1 MIERQ
6 TEIELEGHRFVL
18 HKLPAAR
25 SFGLLVE
32 ILTKALPVSLISGA
46 LEDFVP
52 AGLLNA
58 AGKQPVTAEELEAL
72 QLKLLQ
78 GVEEILP
85 AGPTAILDSQGHF
98 KVPDLEDDMLVFGQL
113 LVKAVGWQY
122 KDFFTGILSK
132 LGITLED
139 PEALLTKLG
148 ITSEGQTT

>member
-6 TEIELEGHRFVL
+6 TEIELEGRQFIL
-18 HKLPAAR
+18 HKLPAAK
-25 SFGLLVE
+25 SFALLVE

-52 AGLLNA
+52 AGVLSV

-78 GVEEILP
+78 GVEEVLP
-85 AGPTAILDSQGHF
+85 AGPTAIVDSQGHF
-98 KVPDLEDDMLVFGQL
+98 KVPDLEDDMLLFGQL
-113 LVKAVGWQY
+113 LVKPVGWQY

-139 PEALLTKLG
+139 PEALLKKLG
-148 ITSEGQTT
+148 ITSEDQAM

>member
-6 TEIELEGHRFVL
+6 TEIELEDRRFVL

-25 SFGLLVE
+25 SFGLLAE
-32 ILTKALPVSLISGA
+32 ILTKALPVSLIGGA

-58 AGKQPVTAEELEAL
+58 AGKQPITAEELEAL

-98 KVPDLEDDMLVFGQL
+98 KVPDLEDDMLLFGQL

-122 KDFFTGILSK
+122 KDFFTGLLAKI
-132 LGITLED
+132 GVTLD
-139 PEALLTKLG
+139 NPEALLTKLG
-148 ITSEGQTT
+148 ITSEDQAM

>member
-6 TEIELEGHRFVL
+6 TEIELEGRQFIL
-18 HKLPAAR
+18 HKLPAAK
-25 SFGLLVE
+25 SFALLVE
-32 ILTKALPVSLISGA
+32 ILTKALPVSLIGGA

-78 GVEEILP
+78 GVEEVLP

-98 KVPDLEDDMLVFGQL
+98 KVPDLEDDMLLFGQL

-122 KDFFTGILSK
+122 KDFFTGLLAKI
-132 LGITLED
+132 GVTLDD
-139 PEALLTKLG
+139 PETLLTKLG
-148 ITSEGQTT
+148 ITSEDQAM

>member
-1 MIERQ
+1 MVERQ
-6 TEIELEGHRFVL
+6 TEIELEGRRFVL

-25 SFGLLVE
+25 SFGLLIE
-32 ILTKALPVSLISGA
+32 ILTKALPISLIGGA

-78 GVEEILP
+78 GVEEVLP
-85 AGPTAILDSQGHF
+85 AGPTTILDSQGHF
-98 KVPDLEDDMLVFGQL
+98 KVQDLEDNMLLFGQL

-122 KDFFTGILSK
+122 KDFFTAILSK
-132 LGITLED
+132 IGVTLED
-139 PEALLTKLG
+139 PEALLPKFG
-148 ITSEGQTT
+148 ITSQGQAT

>member
-6 TEIELEGHRFVL
+6 KQIELDGRQFIL

-25 SFGLLVE
+25 SYGLLVE
-32 ILTKALPVSLISGA
+32 ILTKALPIGLISGA

-85 AGPTAILDSQGHF
+85 AGSTAILDSQGHF
-98 KVPDLEDDMLVFGQL
+98 KVAELEDDMLLFGQL
-113 LVKAVGWQY
+113 LVKAVEWQY
-122 KDFFTGILSK
+122 KDFFTGILDK
-132 LGITLED
+132 IGVTLED
-139 PEALLTKLG
+139 PEILLTKFG
-148 ITSEGQTT
+148 ITSNTPPM

>member
-6 TEIELEGHRFVL
+6 TEIELEGRQFIL
-18 HKLPAAR
+18 HKLPAAK
-25 SFGLLVE
+25 SFALLVE
-32 ILTKALPVSLISGA
+32 ILTKALPISLIGGA

-78 GVEEILP
+78 GVEEVLP

-98 KVPDLEDDMLVFGQL
+98 KVPDLEDDMLLFGQL
-113 LVKAVGWQY
+113 LVKVVGWQY

-132 LGITLED
+132 LGIALED
-139 PEALLTKLG
+139 PEALLRKLDT
-148 ITSEGQTT
+148 ISSGQPT

>member
-6 TEIELEGHRFVL
+6 KQIELEGRQFVL

-25 SFGLLVE
+25 SYALLVE
-32 ILTKALPVSLISGA
+32 ILTKALPIGLISGA

-58 AGKQPVTAEELEAL
+58 AGKQPVTAEEIEAL

-78 GVEEILP
+78 GVEEVLP

-98 KVPDLEDDMLVFGQL
+98 KVPDLEDDMLLFGQL
-113 LVKAVGWQY
+113 LAKSVGFQY

-132 LGITLED
+132 IGVTLDD
-139 PEALLTKLG
+139 PEALLRKLG
-148 ITSEGQTT
+148 TISEGQTT